1 MNAQLKLLL
10 ERIDS
15 RSLRERALLFLVL
28 VALLSGGA
36 SLFLLHP
43 LQARAVTLVE
53 QGNTLRAELA
63 LLEQQANAVA
73 ARANEDPDEAT
84 RFELQARRD
93 EFAVLHRRLRE
104 VTEHLVPPEEMAQLL
119 EALLTREAGLR
130 LARLEGLGTTP
141 VLAIDRAFGFSADPK
156 ARSKS
161 SAPTPGLFRHGV
173 RIHFTGP
180 YLDTLAYLRAVEA
193 LPWQV
198 IWESVVY
205 RVTAHPDAEVA
216 ITVYSLSLDEGW
228 IGV

>member
-1 MNAQLKLLL
+1 MKAQLSLLL
-10 ERIDS
+10 ARIDS

-28 VALLSGGA
+28 VVLLSGGA

-53 QGNTLRAELA
+53 QVNSLRTELA
-63 LLEQQANAVA
+63 LLEQQVNAVA

-84 RFELQARRD
+84 RSELQERRA
-93 EFAVLHRRLRE
+93 EFTDLHRRLRE

-130 LARLEGLGTTP
+130 LARLEGLGTTA
-141 VLAIDRAFGFSADPK
+141 VLAIDRAFGISAAPK
-156 ARSKS
+156 VPTQGT
-161 SAPTPGLFRHGV
+161 PTPGLFRHGL

-198 IWESVVY
+198 LWESVVY
-205 RVTAHPDAEVA
+205 RVTTHPHAEVT